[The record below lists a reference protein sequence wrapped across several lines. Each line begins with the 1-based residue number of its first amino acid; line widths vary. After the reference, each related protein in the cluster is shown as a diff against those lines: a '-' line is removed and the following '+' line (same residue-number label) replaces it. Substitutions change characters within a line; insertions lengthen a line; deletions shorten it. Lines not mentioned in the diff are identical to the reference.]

1 MLPDVRLETARLI
14 LRTPRLEDFDAWAAA
29 TADPRGMKF
38 LGGPQA
44 RSTSWRTLSFMI
56 S

>member
-29 TADPRGMKF
+29 TADPRVVRRF
-38 LGGPQA
+38 WYTEYQ
-44 RSTSWRTLSFMI
+44 
-56 S
+56 